1 MPERFDWGEELRPLL
16 EELERA
22 VERQH
27 PDITKNDRQQALA
40 ILVTDL
46 LQAIAAGAVITIVA
60 PGAETR
66 QICLVPVPA

>member
-1 MPERFDWGEELRPLL
+1 MTERFDWGEELRPLL
-16 EELERA
+16 ERLERA
-22 VERQH
+22 AERQR
-27 PDITKNDRQQALA
+27 PNITKNDRQQALA